1 MKKRILSI
9 FCIIALIIPLIA
21 PIFLGSVEAKDIE
34 ISNQFYYRQ
43 LTSDLSRSV
52 YEGLLND
59 VSATGKFRVDAN
71 LSYEVEGINSENQEE
86 KLYELYENNIRG
98 EIYDAFCAFI
108 LDHPEYYWVRYNC
121 IDGTIT
127 PEINYNMG
135 NGTVEI
141 NGLDMELYILPES
154 QNKSEFQ
161 TKLQEV
167 ANSIT
172 GEDDYE
178 ILQKIYNY
186 IISNVSNTDLDG
198 SEVQQTAYGALMNN
212 KASDEGESNLFV
224 LLCREKGINSTIIRG
239 ELINGDETKMHQW
252 AGVYL
257 DEKWFGADPDLDNAE
272 DTNNYFMVGNDN
284 VIGDKTFSEMLVANI
299 KPYEEQKT
307 TFTEPILTNSQYE
320 RFKVTV
326 EYSTTETTKEGVV
339 VTISANKEMQPING
353 WTLSQDKKYMQK
365 EFFSNVEGIVTLTS
379 IGGEKINQEIAIN
392 NIDNSIANV
401 NVEYSNNDLDATEV
415 TVSIVADRELQELEG
430 WTLSEDRK
438 ILSKTYYENTTETIT
453 VYDMLSNAIPVEIVI
468 NNIVNE
474 APECKVSYS
483 TIDPTNKDVIVTI
496 TSNRELKELNGWT
509 LSEDKMSLTKTYNQ
523 NTEEKLELED
533 LYGNKMTALI
543 SIKNIDKE
551 KPKLEISYSTKE
563 LTNQKVKVEIK
574 SDEKLNKPEGWEIS
588 ADEKTISK
596 YYFENE
602 IIMLKVQDLAG
613 NETEIE
619 VKVENID
626 KEKPQTRVEYD
637 EKDNQVIVHII
648 SNKELQEVEGWE
660 LSEDKKTLT
669 KIYLE
674 NEKDV
679 ISVIDLAG
687 NITEVAVAVTTINKQ
702 TQNNEDNFNGK
713 NWAENL
719 GAAITE
725 LPFAGKITIVTLIII
740 LVIAS
745 IILYLK
751 YRKYNIYSKFLKK

>member
-127 PEINYNMG
+127 PEINYNMES
-135 NGTVEI
+135 GTVKI

-186 IISNVSNTDLDG
+186 IITNVSNTDLDG

-453 VYDMLSNAIPVEIVI
+453 VYDILSNAIPVEIVI

-679 ISVIDLAG
+679 ISVTDLAG

-702 TQNNEDNFNGK
+702 TQNNEDNFNGE

>member
-34 ISNQFYYRQ
+34 ISNQFYYGQ

-59 VSATGKFRVDAN
+59 ISATGKFRVDAN
-71 LSYEVEGINSENQEE
+71 LSYEVEGINLENQEE

-127 PEINYNMG
+127 PEINYNMES
-135 NGTVEI
+135 GTVEI

-186 IISNVSNTDLDG
+186 IISNVSNIDLDG

-453 VYDMLSNAIPVEIVI
+453 VYDILSNAIPVEIVI

-551 KPKLEISYSTKE
+551 KPELEISYSTKE

-679 ISVIDLAG
+679 ISVTDLAG

-702 TQNNEDNFNGK
+702 TQNNKDNFNGE

-751 YRKYNIYSKFLKK
+751 YRKYNIYSKFIKK

>member
-34 ISNQFYYRQ
+34 ISNQFYYGQ

-71 LSYEVEGINSENQEE
+71 LSYEVEGINLENQEE

-127 PEINYNMG
+127 PEINYNMES
-135 NGTVEI
+135 GTIKI

-186 IISNVSNTDLDG
+186 IISNVSNIDLDG

-257 DEKWFGADPDLDNAE
+257 DEKWFGSDPDLDNAE

-392 NIDNSIANV
+392 NIDDSIANV

-415 TVSIVADRELQELEG
+415 TVSIVSDRELQELEG

-453 VYDMLSNAIPVEIVI
+453 IYDMLSNAIPVEIVI

-483 TIDPTNKDVIVTI
+483 TIDPTNKNVIVTI

-602 IIMLKVQDLAG
+602 IIILKVQDLAG

-702 TQNNEDNFNGK
+702 TQNNEDNFNGE